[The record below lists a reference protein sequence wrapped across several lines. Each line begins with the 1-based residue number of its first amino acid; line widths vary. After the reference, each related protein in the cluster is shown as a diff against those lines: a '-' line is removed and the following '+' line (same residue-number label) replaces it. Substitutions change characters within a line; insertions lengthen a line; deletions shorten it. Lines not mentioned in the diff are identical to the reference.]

1 MAYEVQIEDIEY
13 LRHDGRPLL
22 ARFYRPR
29 GTGPFP
35 GIVEVHGGAWT
46 LNDRTAN
53 VAIDEPLAKSGAVVM
68 AIDFRM
74 PPEAKY
80 PASIC
85 DINYAVRWL
94 KHHAREFGVRPELV
108 GGLGTSSGGH
118 QIMLSALRPRDPRYT
133 TLPLAGADLDA
144 SLAFIALCWPIADPL
159 ARYRMVKANGNDRL
173 VEAHDA
179 YWPDEAAMED
189 GNPQLILDRGE
200 ARSSLPPALV
210 LQGTSDD
217 NVTPDM
223 ADRFVV
229 AYRKAGGRAEIHKF
243 EGQPH
248 AFVGR
253 DPAASASVKAVDTVI
268 DFVRRQT
275 S

>member
-1 MAYEVQIEDIEY
+1 MAYDVQIEDIEY

-46 LNDRTAN
+46 LNDRMAN
-53 VAIDEPLAKSGAVVM
+53 VAIDEPLAKSGVVVM

-94 KHHAREFGVRPELV
+94 KQHAREFGVRPELV

-118 QIMLSALRPRDPRYT
+118 QIMLSALRPRDPRYA
-133 TLPLAGADLDA
+133 TLPLTGADLDA

-173 VEAHDA
+173 VKAHDA

-200 ARSSLPPALV
+200 VKPPLPPALV

-223 ADRFVV
+223 ADRFVA

-253 DPAASASVKAVDTVI
+253 DPAAVASVKAVETAI